1 MCNVYRI
8 MYENSQPYGWQ
19 YCVAGGSVA
28 TDGDA
33 GWPLIIH
40 ITAIIIR
47 SGTSIRKAGRW
58 SVYASNQVEGGEE
71 GCYCGNF

>member
-1 MCNVYRI
+1 

-19 YCVAGGSVA
+19 YCVAGSVA
-28 TDGDA
+28 TDGIA

-47 SGTSIRKAGRW
+47 SGTSIRKACRW
-58 SVYASNQVEGGEE
+58 SVYASNQVEENWREE